1 MSVYQKLQSVKVI
14 LQEKNFKKTGINTHR
29 DFKYFELTD
38 FLPTIVIEFDTIGLC
53 SYVSFDNDYAMLTI
67 VDSEKPDERIVITS
81 PMKEGQIPRCTPM
94 QNLGGVETYQRRYL
108 YMSALDIV
116 ELDTLDPATGSQ
128 KESEPTGKSEEVD
141 ENNIHYCEDCDGEI
155 YATAKSSVETLIAKS
170 QKWYQANLC
179 GPCANKRYKA
189 GHPDA

>member
-14 LQEKNFKKTGINTHR
+14 LQEKNFKKTGKNTHR

-38 FLPTIVIEFDTIGLC
+38 FLPTIVIEFDAIGLC
-53 SYVSFDNDYAMLTI
+53 SFVSFDNEFAMLTI
-67 VDSEKPDERIVITS
+67 VDSENTDERIVVTS
-81 PMKEGQIPRCTPM
+81 PMKEGQIPGCTPM

-128 KESEPTGKSEEVD
+128 KESKPTENNETFNEE
-141 ENNIHYCEDCDGEI
+141 NIHYCEDCDGEI
-155 YATAKSSVETLIAKS
+155 FPTAKSSVETLIAKS

-179 GPCANKRYKA
+179 GSCSGKRYKA
-189 GHPDA
+189 SHPDA